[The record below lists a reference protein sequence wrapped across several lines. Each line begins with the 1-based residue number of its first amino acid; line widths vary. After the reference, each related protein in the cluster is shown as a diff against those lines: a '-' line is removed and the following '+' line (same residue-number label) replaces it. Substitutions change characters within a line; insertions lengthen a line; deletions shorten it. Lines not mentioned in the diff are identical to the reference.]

1 MLRQLVSRRRKP
13 AAAVVNDDVAGL
25 DRAAR
30 RRAYRAA
37 HARLQP
43 VPARGPS
50 RADSRARLYGPR
62 PQRSGLSSLLGERQ
76 DKAAVQRLA
85 YQAGCHGHS
94 VAPLEATDLR
104 ATYGPHPTPKQARR
118 IRKADHVEA
127 GR

>member
-1 MLRQLVSRRRKP
+1 MLRQLVSRRRRP
-13 AAAVVNDDVAGL
+13 AGSVLHDDVAGL

-30 RRAYRAA
+30 RRACRAA

-43 VPARGPS
+43 VPTPGLS

-62 PQRSGLSSLLGERQ
+62 TQRFGLSSLLGERQ

-85 YQAGCHGHS
+85 YRAGCHGRS
-94 VAPLEATDLR
+94 AAPLEVADLR
-104 ATYGPHPTPKQARR
+104 ATYGARPTPKQAKR
-118 IRKADHVEA
+118 IRKAEHVEA